1 MYVRT
6 SRSAIRDSPRS
17 VRTFKKKRRIMEEK
31 KKSLWGIIIK
41 VIIAV
46 ATTVAGALGISSCV

>member
-1 MYVRT
+1 
-6 SRSAIRDSPRS
+6 
-17 VRTFKKKRRIMEEK
+17 MEEK

-46 ATTVAGALGISSCV
+46 ATTGAGALGISSCM

>member
-1 MYVRT
+1 
-6 SRSAIRDSPRS
+6 
-17 VRTFKKKRRIMEEK
+17 MEEK

-41 VIIAV
+41 VTIAV

>member
-1 MYVRT
+1 
-6 SRSAIRDSPRS
+6 
-17 VRTFKKKRRIMEEK
+17 MEEK

-41 VIIAV
+41 VIISV